1 MTLVSAQC
9 ASQSIGPANQLFS
22 LLIQTILAA
31 QCNISAPSQYP
42 IDYALHILHNGNV
55 YTYRA
60 LTSNAAKHVSISYIF
75 IGLDDYDY
83 VVIGAGSAGSVV
95 AARLSE
101 NENHKVLLLEAGDNP
116 PIESEV
122 SSTRHSYL
130 PIANSFLTSP
140 QIPFFFLA
148 LQNPASSSNW
158 GYFAEK
164 SELASKGLRRG
175 SYWPRGKMIGG
186 SNGINGLMYIR
197 GNDRDYDDW
206 EIFGNSGWGWT
217 DALRYFKK
225 SEGLQIEQL
234 IATDSGRFHSTAG
247 PLKIDSFRN
256 SMPFRDVL
264 LDAGKELGYNT
275 IQDINADEFIG
286 LTAFPGTLDGNRRAT
301 SAKSFLTPAKN
312 RSNLHIVK
320 NAHVTRVLIND
331 AKEATGVEFLLQNR
345 KFQVNANKEII
356 VSAGAVNTPQ
366 ILM

>member
-122 SSTRHSYL
+122 SSTRHSYQ

-264 LDAGKELGYNT
+264 FDAGKELGYNT
-275 IQDINADEFIG
+275 I
-286 LTAFPGTLDGNRRAT
+286 
-301 SAKSFLTPAKN
+301 
-312 RSNLHIVK
+312 
-320 NAHVTRVLIND
+320 
-331 AKEATGVEFLLQNR
+331 
-345 KFQVNANKEII
+345 
-356 VSAGAVNTPQ
+356 
-366 ILM
+366 